1 MLVAV
6 DVDGLAE
13 ATGLLDRLAGVVGG
27 CKIGSQLFTAAGPA
41 AVEAARKRGF
51 RVFLDLK
58 FHDIP
63 NTVAGAVR
71 EAARLGVFMLNV
83 HASGGLAMMRAAAEA
98 AAKSAAEFGLPRPI
112 CLGVTVLTSLDRR
125 VLDAELGVT
134 ATIEA
139 HVLHL
144 ARLTREAG
152 LDGCVA
158 SPREIGPLRIN
169 LGTKWVIV
177 TPGIR
182 PSAPHRASPGGRVEA
197 TRPDDPD
204 ATPQRETGS
213 SGGLGGAPPSDD
225 DQVRI
230 ATPRAALAAGADYLV
245 IGRPITAAADPAA
258 AARGILEELG

>member
-1 MLVAV
+1 VAL
-6 DVDGLAE
+6 DVSSLDEAE
-13 ATGLLDRLAGVVGG
+13 SLLGRLDGVVSG

-63 NTVAGAVR
+63 NTAAGAVR
-71 EAARLGVFMLNV
+71 EATRLGVFMLTL
-83 HASGGLAMMRAAAEA
+83 HASGGLAMARAAADAARSA
-98 AAKSAAEFGLPRPI
+98 AADFGVPRPL

-125 VLDAELGVT
+125 ALQREVGVPT
-134 ATIEA
+134 SVEG

-144 ARLTREAG
+144 AGLAREAG

-158 SPREIGPLRIN
+158 SPQEIAALRVAM
-169 LGTKWVIV
+169 GGAWVIV

-182 PSAPHRASPGGRVEA
+182 PAERGAPGGSADSRH
-197 TRPDDPD
+197 
-204 ATPQRETGS
+204 
-213 SGGLGGAPPSDD
+213 

-230 ATPRAALAAGADYLV
+230 ATPRRALAAGADYLV
-245 IGRPITAAADPAA
+245 VGRPISAAPDPAA
-258 AARGILEELG
+258 AAATIIAEMSGP

>member
-1 MLVAV
+1 VAGEADHIFV
-6 DVDGLAE
+6 ALDVESLPE
-13 ATGLLDRLAGVVGG
+13 AAALLDRLDGVLTG
-27 CKIGSQLFTAAGPA
+27 CKIGSQLYTAAGPA
-41 AVEAARKRGF
+41 AIELARKRGF

-63 NTVAGAVR
+63 NTVAGATR

-83 HASGGLAMMRAAAEA
+83 HASGGLAMLRAAAEA
-98 AAKSAAEFGLPRPI
+98 AARAAQDFAMVRPL
-112 CLGVTVLTSLDRR
+112 CVGVTVLTSLDRQALAR
-125 VLDAELGVT
+125 EVGVLGTV
-134 ATIEA
+134 EA

-158 SPREIGPLRIN
+158 SPQEIRPLRLA
-169 LGTKWVIV
+169 LGNRWVIV

-182 PSAPHRASPGGRVEA
+182 PDAGRSASAR
-197 TRPDDPD
+197 
-204 ATPQRETGS
+204 
-213 SGGLGGAPPSDD
+213 D
-225 DQVRI
+225 DQMRV

-258 AARGILEELG
+258 AAREILAELA